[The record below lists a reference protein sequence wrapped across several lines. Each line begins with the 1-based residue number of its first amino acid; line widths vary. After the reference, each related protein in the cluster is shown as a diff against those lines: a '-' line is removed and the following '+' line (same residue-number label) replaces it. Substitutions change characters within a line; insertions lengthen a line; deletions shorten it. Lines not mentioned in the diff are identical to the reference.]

1 VSFRPA
7 PPIPATGV
15 FGDYR
20 ARGLEKRARP
30 TIFP

>member
-1 VSFRPA
+1 MTARPA
-7 PPIPATGV
+7 AARQASGV
-15 FGDYR
+15 FDEYC

>member
-1 VSFRPA
+1 MTSDPAAFRQA
-7 PPIPATGV
+7 SGV
-15 FGDYR
+15 FGEYS

>member
-7 PPIPATGV
+7 TPIRTTGV
-15 FGDYR
+15 FGDYL